1 MDWTSCTLCPR
12 NCHAN
17 RKNKNSLTG
26 ICHEANHLRLARA
39 AFHFWEEPCIS
50 GEQGSGTIFFS
61 GCTLRCVFCQNHSI
75 ADGSVG
81 KEISQQRFVQIL
93 LELQQ
98 KGANNINLVTP
109 THFVPLIID
118 GIQQARSQG
127 LHLPIVYNTSG
138 YESIE
143 TLQLLDG
150 IVDIYLPDLK
160 YYSSTIA
167 QKYSFAGDYFSVASR
182 ALQEMYRQ
190 VGDPVFDA
198 NGIMQK
204 GMIVRHLVLP
214 GCTNDSKAVIQYL
227 YQTFHDHIYI
237 SIMNQYT
244 PMPHVQGQYPELN
257 RKVTEEE
264 YDEVVDYAIE
274 LGVEH
279 GFIQEGET
287 ADESFIPAFDYE
299 GI

>member
-39 AFHFWEEPCIS
+39 ALHFWEEPCIS

-204 GMIVRHLVLP
+204 GMIVRHLAP
-214 GCTNDSKAVIQYL
+214 C
-227 YQTFHDHIYI
+227 
-237 SIMNQYT
+237 
-244 PMPHVQGQYPELN
+244 P
-257 RKVTEEE
+257 
-264 YDEVVDYAIE
+264 
-274 LGVEH
+274 
-279 GFIQEGET
+279 
-287 ADESFIPAFDYE
+287 
-299 GI
+299 

>member
-1 MDWTSCTLCPR
+1 MDWSSCTLCPR

-17 RKNKNSLTG
+17 RNNRHSLTG
-26 ICHEANHLRLARA
+26 ICHETNHLRLARA
-39 AFHFWEEPCIS
+39 ALHFWEEPCIS
-50 GEQGSGTIFFS
+50 GKQGSGTIFFS

-81 KEISQQRFVQIL
+81 KEIPQKRFVQIL

-138 YESIE
+138 YETLE

-160 YYSSTIA
+160 YNNSTIS
-167 QKYSFAGDYFSVASR
+167 QKYSFASDYFSVASC

-198 NGIMQK
+198 NGMLQK

-214 GCTNDSKAVIQYL
+214 GCTQDSKAVIQYL
-227 YQTFHDHIYI
+227 YQTFKDHIYI

-244 PMPHVQGQYPELN
+244 PMPAVQILYPELN
-257 RKVTEEE
+257 RKVTNKE
-264 YDEVVDYAIE
+264 YEEVVDYAIE
-274 LGVEH
+274 LGIEN

-287 ADESFIPAFDYE
+287 ADESFIPSFDYE
-299 GI
+299 GV

>member
-1 MDWTSCTLCPR
+1 MDWNSCTLCPR

-39 AFHFWEEPCIS
+39 ALHFWEEPCIS
-50 GEQGSGTIFFS
+50 GKQGSGTIFFS

-244 PMPHVQGQYPELN
+244 PMPTIQTRYPELN
-257 RKVTEEE
+257 RNVTDEE
-264 YDEVVDYAIE
+264 YEEVVDFAIE
-274 LGVEH
+274 LGVEN

>member
-39 AFHFWEEPCIS
+39 ALHFWEEPCIS

-244 PMPHVQGQYPELN
+244 PMPTVQTRYPELN
-257 RKVTEEE
+257 RNVTDEE
-264 YDEVVDYAIE
+264 YEEVVDFAIE
-274 LGVEH
+274 LGVEN

>member
-1 MDWTSCTLCPR
+1 MDWNSCTLCPR

-39 AFHFWEEPCIS
+39 ALHFWEEPCIS
-50 GEQGSGTIFFS
+50 GKQGSGTIFFS

-244 PMPHVQGQYPELN
+244 PMPTVQGQYPELN

>member
-39 AFHFWEEPCIS
+39 ALHFWEEPCIS
-50 GEQGSGTIFFS
+50 GKQGSGTIFFS

-244 PMPHVQGQYPELN
+244 PMPTVQTRYPELN
-257 RKVTEEE
+257 RNVTDEE
-264 YDEVVDYAIE
+264 YEEVVDFAIE
-274 LGVEH
+274 LGVEN

>member
-1 MDWTSCTLCPR
+1 MDWNSCTLCPR

-39 AFHFWEEPCIS
+39 ALHFWEEPCIS
-50 GEQGSGTIFFS
+50 GKQGSGTIFFS

-160 YYSSTIA
+160 YYSSTIS

-244 PMPHVQGQYPELN
+244 PMPTVQTRYPELN
-257 RKVTEEE
+257 RNVTDEE
-264 YDEVVDYAIE
+264 YEEVVDFAIE
-274 LGVEH
+274 LGVEN

>member
-39 AFHFWEEPCIS
+39 ALHFWEEPCIS
-50 GEQGSGTIFFS
+50 GKQGSGTIFFS

-190 VGDPVFDA
+190 VGEPVFDA

-244 PMPHVQGQYPELN
+244 PMPTIQTRYPELN
-257 RKVTEEE
+257 RNVTDEE
-264 YDEVVDYAIE
+264 YEEVVDFAIE
-274 LGVEH
+274 LGVEN

>member
-39 AFHFWEEPCIS
+39 ALHFWEEPCIS

-93 LELQQ
+93 LKLQQ

-143 TLQLLDG
+143 TLQ
-150 IVDIYLPDLK
+150 
-160 YYSSTIA
+160 
-167 QKYSFAGDYFSVASR
+167 
-182 ALQEMYRQ
+182 
-190 VGDPVFDA
+190 
-198 NGIMQK
+198 
-204 GMIVRHLVLP
+204 
-214 GCTNDSKAVIQYL
+214 
-227 YQTFHDHIYI
+227 
-237 SIMNQYT
+237 
-244 PMPHVQGQYPELN
+244 
-257 RKVTEEE
+257 
-264 YDEVVDYAIE
+264 
-274 LGVEH
+274 
-279 GFIQEGET
+279 
-287 ADESFIPAFDYE
+287 
-299 GI
+299 

>member
-190 VGDPVFDA
+190 VGEPVFDA

-244 PMPHVQGQYPELN
+244 PMPTIQTRYPELN
-257 RKVTEEE
+257 RNVTDEE
-264 YDEVVDYAIE
+264 YEEVVDFAIE
-274 LGVEH
+274 LGVEN

>member
-1 MDWTSCTLCPR
+1 MDWNSCTLCPR

-39 AFHFWEEPCIS
+39 ALHFWEEPCIS

-244 PMPHVQGQYPELN
+244 PMPTVQTRYPELN
-257 RKVTEEE
+257 RNVTDEE
-264 YDEVVDYAIE
+264 YEEVVDFAIE
-274 LGVEH
+274 LGVEN

>member
-1 MDWTSCTLCPR
+1 MDWNSCTLCPR

-39 AFHFWEEPCIS
+39 ALHFWEEPCIS
-50 GEQGSGTIFFS
+50 GKQGSGTIFFS

-244 PMPHVQGQYPELN
+244 PMPTVQTRYPELN
-257 RKVTEEE
+257 RNVTDEE
-264 YDEVVDYAIE
+264 YEEVVDFAIE
-274 LGVEH
+274 LGVEN

>member
-1 MDWTSCTLCPR
+1 MDWNSCTLCPR

-190 VGDPVFDA
+190 VGEPVFDA

-244 PMPHVQGQYPELN
+244 PMPTIQTRYPELN
-257 RKVTEEE
+257 RNVTDEE
-264 YDEVVDYAIE
+264 YEEVVDFAIE
-274 LGVEH
+274 LGVEN

>member
-39 AFHFWEEPCIS
+39 ALHFWEEPCIS

-244 PMPHVQGQYPELN
+244 PMPQSQYPELN

-264 YDEVVDYAIE
+264 YTEVVDYAIE
-274 LGVEH
+274 LGVEN